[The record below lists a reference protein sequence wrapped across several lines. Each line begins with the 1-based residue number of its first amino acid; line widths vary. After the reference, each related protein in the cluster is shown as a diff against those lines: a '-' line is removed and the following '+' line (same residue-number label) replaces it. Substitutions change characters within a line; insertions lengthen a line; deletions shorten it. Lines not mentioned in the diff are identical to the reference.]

1 MKRISVP
8 RWMLAWFAFGAMVA
22 AVVVPRC
29 SPWARAMA
37 VSIEAAVPS
46 NYLQIIERE
55 RAILRAQRGV

>member
-1 MKRISVP
+1 
-8 RWMLAWFAFGAMVA
+8 MLAWFAFGAMVA

-37 VSIEAAVPS
+37 VSIEAAVSS